1 MVRPVMHEYVLLL
14 LPSKPE
20 AAVVFAVAGGL
31 WLNQKLPHTFS
42 VISVE
47 LSPEQMLLSAQ
58 VLEVRGERSGVGG
71 LWRQS
76 YVNYKLVASK
86 V

>member
-14 LPSKPE
+14 LLPSKHE

-42 VISVE
+42 MISVE
-47 LSPEQMLLSAQ
+47 LSPEQMLLSATVCSGAGGQ
-58 VLEVRGERSGVGG
+58 GWEVRGGRSLAPV
-71 LWRQS
+71 LR
-76 YVNYKLVASK
+76 KL
-86 V
+86 